1 MLTVRTTPLP
11 AYWTELTFIS
21 LPTNQYWRSFN
32 NSALLIRII
41 SLLLNLLIQWQ
52 GENHS
57 GWFQRTL
64 FTLNIL
70 PLTWVLCLR
79 NLQALNNRTYLLSH
93 SMLLT
98 FVVLKPRCYLR
109 TIFSKWT
116 SSFLNATI
124 LFRCLESINYSNSLA
139 KLAGALN
146 AAFSRCKPWEA
157 PPYALIWS

>member
-1 MLTVRTTPLP
+1 MPSP
-11 AYWTELTFIS
+11 AYRTEIMPFSHPI
-21 LPTNQYWRSFN
+21 NQRWRSFN
-32 NSALLIRII
+32 DSDFNSNHFSTIW
-41 SLLLNLLIQWQ
+41 LLIQWRDR
-52 GENHS
+52 NHS
-57 GWFQRTL
+57 EWFQRTH
-64 FTLNIL
+64 FTLNTFT
-70 PLTWVLCLR
+70 LTWVLRLR
-79 NLQALNNRTYLLSH
+79 NLQALNNRTYFLSH

-109 TIFSKWT
+109 TTFSKWT